1 MTPFSLRDR
10 ARLWLARAR
19 GQDML
24 SPRLD
29 PVVVRR
35 GGYPGSGGEHR
46 LQKAMGT
53 QRRAVRFYD
62 RQMLDHLSPPMV
74 EFIARM
80 DIMFVSTAD
89 AQGECDC
96 SIRTG
101 PRGFLRVLDER
112 SVAWP
117 EFNGNG
123 VMASM
128 GNILENPHAGLLMV
142 DFTGSTMGLH
152 VNGKASVHEQIE
164 GLDAPEEAG
173 GKHAIRWVRVDIE
186 EAYIHCSKHVPL
198 MERKDKTLDWGTS
211 NPFRKGGDFF
221 AAVGRERP
229 WKKDE

>member
-10 ARLWLARAR
+10 ARLWLARTR

-24 SPRLD
+24 SPRED

-35 GGYPGSGGEHR
+35 GGYPGSTGEHD

-53 QRRAVRFYD
+53 QKRAVRFYE
-62 RQMLDHLSPPMV
+62 RQMLDHLSPPMLD
-74 EFIARM
+74 FIARM
-80 DIMFVSTAD
+80 DMMFVSTAD
-89 AQGECDC
+89 AHGECDC

-101 PRGFLRVLDER
+101 PRGFLRVLNER
-112 SVAWP
+112 QVAWP

-128 GNILENPHAGLLMV
+128 GNIAGNPHAGLLMV

-152 VNGKASVHEQIE
+152 INGKAAVHTEIA
-164 GLDAPEEAG
+164 GLDVPADFG
-173 GKHAIRWVRVDIE
+173 GQHAIRWIQVDIE

-198 MERKDKTLDWGTS
+198 MERRQKDLQWGTS

-229 WKKDE
+229 WKKD

>member
-35 GGYPGSGGEHR
+35 GGYPGSDGEHQ

-53 QRRAVRFYD
+53 QRRAVRFYE

-74 EFIARM
+74 EFI
-80 DIMFVSTAD
+80 
-89 AQGECDC
+89 
-96 SIRTG
+96 
-101 PRGFLRVLDER
+101 
-112 SVAWP
+112 
-117 EFNGNG
+117 
-123 VMASM
+123 
-128 GNILENPHAGLLMV
+128 
-142 DFTGSTMGLH
+142 GSTMGLH
-152 VNGKASVHEQIE
+152 INGKASVHEQIE
-164 GLDAPEEAG
+164 GLDAAEEAG
-173 GKHAIRWVRVDIE
+173 GRHAIRWVRVDIE

-198 MERKDKTLDWGTS
+198 MERKEKTLDWGTS

-229 WKKDE
+229 WKKDG